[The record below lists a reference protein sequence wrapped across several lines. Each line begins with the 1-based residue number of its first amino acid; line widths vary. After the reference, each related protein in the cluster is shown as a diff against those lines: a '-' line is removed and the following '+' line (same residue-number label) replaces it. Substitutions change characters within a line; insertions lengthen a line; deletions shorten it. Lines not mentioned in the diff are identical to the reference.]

1 MKYFYFFIGIMK
13 LRNEQSPSCG
23 YIYTE
28 AHQTSLYSLAFTPS
42 SFAILRFKSIRCRG
56 DVSVGVRD

>member
-1 MKYFYFFIGIMK
+1 MK